1 MPAFAAMTINDS
13 AAVAKTFNPVKIEN
27 NVAIHQDQSGGVP
40 ILFPTIGLSLKMPTP
55 AKNGEVSSANTRVC
69 RSIMT
74 VDLPTGETLGT
85 SGSGYTPPPTV
96 AYVNRAKLE
105 VISPERSTLTNR
117 KDVRAFVY
125 NALNLSYTKNVF
137 EDLQAIY

>member
-1 MPAFAAMTINDS
+1 MPAFAAMSVNDS
-13 AAVAKTFNPVKIEN
+13 AAVAHTFNPVKIEN

-40 ILFPTIGLSLKMPTP
+40 ILFPTIGISLKMPSVG
-55 AKNGEVSSANTRVC
+55 KNGEVSSANTRVC
-69 RSIMT
+69 RTIMT

-105 VISPERSTLTNR
+105 VIAPERSTLTNR
-117 KDVRAFVY
+117 KDVRSYVY
-125 NALNLSYTKNVF
+125 NALNLTYVKNVI